1 MAIKAMTV
9 QEALSKAGLKVMIY
23 GRAGVGKTTLAKTM
37 PRPTLVL
44 DFEGGILALMN
55 EPEILVSPI
64 QSISDLMLAVS
75 ELATDTHFRSVVFDG
90 LSIFVKRRVQEL
102 RANRERVTW
111 QEWQQLTNELR
122 AAILPLLHLRK
133 HILLTALSK
142 LNTARENGQEK
153 IVGIQ
158 PDLTPA
164 LMRDVVAACDLVGLL
179 VYDDPLFPEISTRTV
194 LFAPTNGLQI
204 VSKSR
209 LPNLTFSE
217 PNFAAWLELAQIPEL
232 ELLTSSIAISMP
244 EQKPQQEIQDK
255 QAEQAQREESDSNT
269 QVELQVASDEL
280 TREIFNKARQLGLD
294 NKAIGRIAREYFGQ
308 SFVRNLTVEQKR
320 TLLSVLNKRLES
332 QTQPAGKSE
341 SQIEPQTEPKATG
354 VETLQP
360 ERAESATNEQPNS
373 AISEFISTWRSIRGY
388 DDKVPLEGDF
398 AEIAVRNNW
407 MPDELEAAISE
418 VLLDKGFDFSS
429 IPDSGYWLTF
439 VPEALLAE
447 VCALL
452 RNR

>member
-37 PRPTLVL
+37 PRPILVL

-142 LNTARENGQEK
+142 LNTVRENGQEK

-179 VYDDPLFPEISTRTV
+179 VYDDPLFPEISARTV

-209 LPNLTFSE
+209 IPNLTFSE
-217 PNFAAWLELAQIPEL
+217 PNFAAWLEFAQIPEL

-244 EQKPQQEIQDK
+244 EQKPQQEIQTEQPQREEESNST
-255 QAEQAQREESDSNT
+255 QAEQQE
-269 QVELQVASDEL
+269 SDEL
-280 TREIFNKARQLGLD
+280 TREIFGKARQLGLD

-332 QTQPAGKSE
+332 QTPARKSE
-341 SQIEPQTEPKATG
+341 SQIEPHTQPKATEEA
-354 VETLQP
+354 ETLQQ
-360 ERAESATNEQPNS
+360 EHTESVTNEFNS
-373 AISEFISTWRSIRGY
+373 AISEFISTWRSVRGY
-388 DDKVPLEGDF
+388 DEQVPFEVDF